1 MATLL
6 SLIGESER
14 FRIKPKNLQP
24 TDDVTENGFSS
35 YLNGYGTVALQDY
48 TNDTNVE
55 SPSVLDIGTIAI
67 ADRKDYNVFPQDV
80 YSEAE
85 VERID
90 VSVID
95 MPSIE
100 DISEDI
106 YLGNTIYNKYANLDY
121 IPFEVEN
128 AVATQTSS
136 EDYGEYIARVLQNL
150 EQRGNSLADIFI
162 GQWNR
167 DDSPIGVIGG
177 QALNVALQNQ
187 FKDGVQRNIFSIVNK
202 SLLNILEGGSIIR
215 QNYNITVGRT
225 FLGRAAEFLAKLG
238 GLENP
243 ISYLPE
249 NVFNFNRKKVV
260 TNGKIT
266 YSGSDSS
273 YSEQV
278 SDLLEYTG
286 LGQQKQ
292 LLTLLELNIYKD
304 KIVSRKKTLN
314 ANLYIPYTHFNPTSL
329 TAKDFIV
336 EDKTTGGEYFEPYGV
351 VSRHKNFESLKETID
366 KQIFSDGFWFQWTF
380 DSKKESI
387 GWTKKPKGFKNP
399 FKFQSLLFKTQELLI
414 DGSGVNSFLDLDAKE
429 FNEIIDGQ
437 TKTISRGD
445 GTTAS
450 ADAVDENNNLIQ
462 KKGEYFRVWTKS
474 KGYNR
479 LSRALRHR
487 GLDNGDKRSVLN
499 DNGIPNYAPTTR
511 TTNEGDDFIKKYMF
525 SLENLAWNDHMD
537 DLPECEK
544 GAGDPL
550 TGTRGRIMWFP
561 PYNLDFDETVNVE
574 WSPHSFIGRGEKFY
588 TYNNTDRTAK
598 LSFAILVDHP
608 DIIHSLQG
616 EKTQYWERFFKG
628 DKAIEKDALAKYN
641 SKIKLS
647 QNELD
652 ALNVI
657 KKPIPPKYKK
667 VTKIV
672 KTVKRVEQEK
682 KIEVNKKEEEKGFG
696 DIVLSIYF
704 PNNDTAVTRSTFITN
719 KSSTASDSI
728 PDTSINFAEMTLKNI
743 GYEDGGKADGF
754 VSSDGYAIKTSS
766 GLQYKD
772 SKGTIVNK
780 GGITTQA
787 TYNKGVI
794 NVYSL
799 KENCKRNTFEAYLDD
814 TNFKLNE
821 PFYFEWQKKFSDAIS
836 GKTKVQMTFIGN
848 ASKPKAAEGTTNS
861 LLSKGR
867 ADNAAKWFDANVK
880 PLLQNLNI
888 NVEFAPHLTDYKS
901 DQEDTKAEQANKAT
915 GGLFENTYCKQCD
928 RPNLEPCK
936 KSRRVDIFIKDLSS
950 AGSEENPQPETSGDT
965 IEEIQ
970 TFEDY
975 ILDTDEGN
983 VDPENDTTPDIDE
996 SVIKKLIY
1004 TECDF
1009 FKYLE
1014 INDPIFYQTISEKIK
1029 YFTPAFHSITPQG
1042 LNSRLT
1048 FLHQCTRQ
1056 GESIGLDGVDNVKN
1070 LAFGRPPVCIL
1081 RVGDF
1086 FHTKIII
1093 DSMTIS
1099 YKAGSN
1105 IKWDLNPE
1113 GIGVQPMYAEI
1124 SLGIKILG
1132 GMSMTAPINRLQNAL
1147 SFNFYANT
1155 EMYDARAD
1163 SAVFQQQFNSAGE
1176 LDENATYGTPKAAK
1190 IVDGIKL
1197 SSLIKISDAEKQKRL
1212 AKLRQD
1218 SRLTL
1223 QNSTDAVVPT
1233 DKIQNL
1239 GTVES
1244 ILEFKKRAGLPLT
1257 EREKIDK
1264 KVEDET
1270 KDKFQLTNL
1279 DSKDSSNIKTTMSE
1293 SMKAENSLLNQQSK
1307 EIFKSALNPKNPDD
1321 VAKIDELML
1330 DVNRALRAT
1339 NETNPYN
1346 SKFPESIE
1354 KLKVFTES
1362 INQYSQGSI
1371 GNPSEFTEENKNNT
1385 TEEYLN
1391 AFQNVWINKT
1401 GKGGFIKL

>member
-6 SLIGESER
+6 SLIGENER
-14 FRIKPKNLQP
+14 FRIKPKNLPP
-24 TDDVTENGFSS
+24 TDDVTENGLSS
-35 YLNGYGTVALQDY
+35 YLDDYGTVALQDY

-55 SPSVLDIGTIAI
+55 SPSVSDIGAIAI

-80 YSEAE
+80 YNEAE

-100 DISEDI
+100 DISDDI
-106 YLGNTIYNKYANLDY
+106 YLSNAVYNKYANLEY
-121 IPFEVEN
+121 IPFEVQD
-128 AVATQTSS
+128 AVGVQNQS
-136 EDYGEYIARVLQNL
+136 ESYGDYIQEILSNL

-162 GQWNR
+162 GQFNK

-177 QALNVALQNQ
+177 ESLFKALQNQ
-187 FKDGVQRNIFSIVNK
+187 FKDGVERKVFSIVNK
-202 SLLNILEGGSIIR
+202 SLLNILDGGELIR
-215 QNYNITVGRT
+215 QDYNITTGKT
-225 FLGRAAEFLAKLG
+225 FLGRAAEFAAKLV

-249 NVFNFNRKKVV
+249 DAFNFNRPRVI
-260 TNGKIT
+260 TNGKVT
-266 YSGSDSS
+266 YTGSGLS

-278 SDLLEYTG
+278 NLMLDYTG

-292 LLTLLELNIYKD
+292 LLSLLEMNIYHD
-304 KIVSRKKTLN
+304 KIEGRKKTLN
-314 ANLYIPYTHFNPTSL
+314 AELYIPYTHFSPKSL
-329 TAKDFIV
+329 NTKNFIV
-336 EDKTTGGEYFEPYGV
+336 AETNATGEYFEPYGV
-351 VSRHKNFESLKETID
+351 VSRHRNNEGSIGGID

-387 GWTKKPKGFKNP
+387 GWIKRNNNP
-399 FKFQSLLFKTQELLI
+399 FRDSPQSLLFKTQELLKE
-414 DGSGVNSFLDLDAKE
+414 NSNIGAFLDLSEKSFVE
-429 FNEIIDGQ
+429 VIDGE
-437 TKTISRGD
+437 TRVISRSD

-450 ADAVDENNNLIQ
+450 ATKEYDDGTTIQ
-462 KKGEYFRVWTKS
+462 AGDYFRVWTKER
-474 KGYNR
+474 GYNR

-487 GLDNGDKRSVLN
+487 ALDNGDKRSVLN

-511 TTNEGDDFIKKYMF
+511 TTTRNGITTDDVIKRYMF

-537 DLPECEK
+537 DLPECEQ

-561 PYNLDFDETVNVE
+561 PYNLEFDENVSVD
-574 WSPHSFIGRGEKFY
+574 WNPQQFIGRGEKIY
-588 TYNNTDRTAK
+588 TYNNTERTGK
-598 LSFAILVDHP
+598 ISFSILVDHP
-608 DIIHSLQG
+608 DIIHLKELQG
-616 EKTQYWERFFKG
+616 AKTQYWERYFKG
-628 DKAIEKDALAKYN
+628 DKAVEEDAIDKYN
-641 SKIKLS
+641 KQKKIS

-667 VTKIV
+667 VTKTI

-682 KIEVNKKEEEKGFG
+682 KIEVKKKEEKGKDG
-696 DIVLSIYF
+696 YGELILSIYF
-704 PNNDTAVTRSTFITN
+704 ANNEITVPRSTFVPNLT
-719 KSSTASDSI
+719 STEPDSI
-728 PDTSINFAEMTLKNI
+728 PDKNINFSEMTFKNI

-754 VSSDGYAIKTSS
+754 ISSDKYTINTST

-772 SKGTIVNK
+772 SKGVIVNK
-780 GGITTQA
+780 GGRTTQA
-787 TYNKGVI
+787 TYNYSVI
-794 NVYSL
+794 NTYTISD
-799 KENCKRNTFEAYLDD
+799 CKVVNEAFQDT
-814 TNFKLNE
+814 TNFNLNKE
-821 PFYFEWQKKFSDAIS
+821 FYFEWQKKFSDAIS
-836 GKTKVQMTFIGN
+836 GKSKVQVSFIGN
-848 ASKPKAAEGTTNS
+848 ASKPKAAENTTNTA
-861 LLSKGR
+861 LSQGR
-867 ADNAAKWFDANVK
+867 ANNAAFWFNMNVK
-880 PLLQNLNI
+880 KLLTNLNL
-888 NVEFAPHLTDYKS
+888 NVEFVKPVITYKS
-901 DQEDTKAEQANKAT
+901 DQEDTDKAASGAPAGT
-915 GGLFENTYCKQCD
+915 FCGICD
-928 RPNLEPCK
+928 RPFLEPCK
-936 KSRRVDIFIKDLSS
+936 KSRRVDIYIKDLSP
-950 AGSEENPQPETSGDT
+950 ADAEPNPQPETSVDT
-965 IEEIQ
+965 IEEVQ
-970 TFEDY
+970 TLEEY

-983 VDPENDTTPDIDE
+983 TDPNNDTTPDIDE

-1014 INDPIFYQTISEKIK
+1014 INDPIAYQTISEKIK

-1042 LNSRLT
+1042 FNSRLT

-1081 RVGDF
+1081 RIGDF
-1086 FHTKIII
+1086 FHTKIVI
-1093 DSMTIS
+1093 DSVNIV
-1099 YKAGSN
+1099 YKNNN
-1105 IKWDLNPE
+1105 IMWDLNPE
-1113 GIGVQPMYAEI
+1113 GIGVQPMYADI

-1163 SAVFQQQFNSAGE
+1163 SVVFQQQFNSEGA
-1176 LDENATYGTPKAAK
+1176 LDNNATYGTPKAAK

-1197 SSLIKISDAEKQKRL
+1197 SSLIKISDAKRQEKL

-1218 SRLTL
+1218 SRFTL
-1223 QNSTDAVVPT
+1223 SNSTDAVVPT
-1233 DKIQNL
+1233 DQIGTL

-1257 EREKIDK
+1257 EKEKINK
-1264 KVEDET
+1264 KIEDET

-1279 DSKDSSNIKTTMSE
+1279 DSKDSSNIKTTMTE

-1321 VAKIDELML
+1321 VAK
-1330 DVNRALRAT
+1330 VNDLLVDINQALRAT

-1346 SKFPESIE
+1346 SKFPESME

-1385 TEEYLN
+1385 AEEYLN

>member
-6 SLIGESER
+6 SLIGENER
-14 FRIKPKNLQP
+14 FRIKPKNLPP

-35 YLNGYGTVALQDY
+35 YLDDYGTVALQDY

-95 MPSIE
+95 MPSIG

-106 YLGNTIYNKYANLDY
+106 YLGNTIYNKYANLEY
-121 IPFEVEN
+121 IPFEVED
-128 AVATQTSS
+128 AVAVQTSD
-136 EDYGEYIARVLQNL
+136 ENYGEYIAKVLANL

-187 FKDGVQRNIFSIVNK
+187 FKDGVERKIFSIVNK
-202 SLLNILEGGSIIR
+202 SLLNIIEGGSIIR
-215 QNYNITVGRT
+215 QNYNITVGKT

-238 GLENP
+238 SLENP

-249 NVFNFNRKKVV
+249 NVFNFNRPKVV
-260 TNGKIT
+260 TNGKVT
-266 YSGSDSS
+266 YTGSGLS

-278 SDLLEYTG
+278 NLLLDYTG

-292 LLTLLELNIYKD
+292 LLNLLEMNIYKD
-304 KIVSRKKTLN
+304 KIEGRNKTLN

-329 TAKDFIV
+329 IAKDFV
-336 EDKTTGGEYFEPYGV
+336 KAESEYYEPYGV
-351 VSRHKNFESLKETID
+351 VSRHKNIESLKEPFD
-366 KQIFSDGFWFQWTF
+366 KQIFSDGYWFVWTQ
-380 DSKKESI
+380 DTRRGDI
-387 GWTKKPKGFKNP
+387 GWTKDKKNNP
-399 FKFQSLLFKTQELLI
+399 FKDKPQSLLFKTQELLKE
-414 DGSGVNSFLDLDAKE
+414 GSGINAFLDLSAKSFDE
-429 FNEIIDGQ
+429 VIDGQ

-450 ADAVDENNNLIQ
+450 ADAFDKNGTKIQ
-462 KKGEYFRVWTKS
+462 TKGEYFRVWTKRI
-474 KGYNR
+474 GYNQ
-479 LSRALRHR
+479 LDRALRHR

-511 TTNEGDDFIKKYMF
+511 EANGGRNGLTSDALIKRYMF

-537 DLPECEK
+537 DLPECEQ

-561 PYNLDFDETVNVE
+561 PYDLDFDESVNVG
-574 WSPHSFIGRGEKFY
+574 WNDHSFIGRGEKFY
-588 TYNNTDRTAK
+588 TYNNTDRTGK
-598 LSFAILVDHP
+598 LSFSILVDHP
-608 DIIHSLQG
+608 DIVHLEELRGKS
-616 EKTQYWERFFKG
+616 TQYWERYFKG
-628 DKAIEKDALAKYN
+628 DKAIEEDALDRYN
-641 SKIKLS
+641 VQKKIS

-667 VTKIV
+667 VTKII

-682 KIEVNKKEEEKGFG
+682 KIEVKKKEEQKGFG
-696 DIVLSIYF
+696 DLVLSIYF
-704 PNNDTAVTRSTFITN
+704 PNNDTAVTRSTFTPN
-719 KSSTASDSI
+719 KTSTQPDSV
-728 PDTSINFAEMTLKNI
+728 PDKTINFSEMKLKNI
-743 GYEDGGKADGF
+743 GYEDGGRADGF
-754 VSSDGYAIKTSS
+754 VSSDGYTINTSS

-772 SKGTIVNK
+772 SKGNVVNK

-787 TYNKGVI
+787 TYNKGKI
-794 NVYSL
+794 FVYWAGA
-799 KENCKRNTFEAYLDD
+799 CKTYNNESYLDD
-814 TNFKLNE
+814 TNFYLNV
-821 PFYFEWQKKFSDAIS
+821 PFYFEWQKKFTDAIS
-836 GKTKVQMTFIGN
+836 GKTKVQMTFVGN
-848 ASKPKAAEGTTNS
+848 ASRPAAAEGYTNTI
-861 LLSKGR
+861 LSTER

-880 PLLQNLNI
+880 PLLQNLNL
-888 NVEFAPHLTDYKS
+888 NVEFAPHVKTYKS
-901 DQEDTKAEQANKAT
+901 DQEDTEKDEKNKAS
-915 GGLFENTYCKQCD
+915 GGQLEGTYCKKCD
-928 RPNLEPCK
+928 RPNLKPCK
-936 KSRRVDIFIKDLSS
+936 NSRRVDIFIKDLTP
-950 AGSEENPQPETSGDT
+950 ANAEPIPQPETSGNT

-970 TFEDY
+970 TVEDY
-975 ILDTDEGN
+975 VLDTDVLWRN
-983 VDPENDTTPDIDE
+983 YFPLVDDTTPDIDE
-996 SVIKKLIY
+996 SIIKKLIY

-1014 INDPIFYQTISEKIK
+1014 TNDPIAYQTISEKIK

-1042 LNSRLT
+1042 FNSRLT

-1081 RVGDF
+1081 RIGDF

-1093 DSMTIS
+1093 ESMSIT
-1099 YKAGSN
+1099 YKNNN
-1105 IKWDLNPE
+1105 IMWDLNPE
-1113 GIGVQPMYAEI
+1113 GIGVQPMYATI

-1163 SAVFQQQFNSAGE
+1163 SVVFQQQFNSAGE

-1197 SSLIKISDAEKQKRL
+1197 SSLIKINEADKQKRL

-1218 SRLTL
+1218 SRLIL

-1239 GTVES
+1239 GEDLS
-1244 ILEFKKRAGLPLT
+1244 ILELKARAGLSLT
-1257 EREKIDK
+1257 EKEKIDK
-1264 KVEDET
+1264 KAEDSV
-1270 KDKFQLTNL
+1270 DSLKFTLGNL
-1279 DSKDSSNIKTTMSE
+1279 DSNDVKNIQKTMAE
-1293 SMKAENSLLNQQSK
+1293 NLKIENSLLNQQC
-1307 EIFKSALNPKNPDD
+1307 KN
-1321 VAKIDELML
+1321 IY
-1330 DVNRALRAT
+1330 VNSR
-1339 NETNPYN
+1339 NETL
-1346 SKFPESIE
+1346 SPEEVKKRIQD
-1354 KLKVFTES
+1354 FGES
-1362 INQYSQGSI
+1362 INQYMQASSS
-1371 GNPSEFTEENKNNT
+1371 NPSQITEKNVKET
-1385 TEEYLN
+1385 ADLYY
-1391 AFQNVWINKT
+1391 VSWIQLY
-1401 GKGGFIKL
+1401 GK

>member
-35 YLNGYGTVALQDY
+35 YLDDYGTVALQDY

-95 MPSIE
+95 MPSIG

-106 YLGNTIYNKYANLDY
+106 YLGNTIYNKYANLEY
-121 IPFEVEN
+121 IPFEAEDAI
-128 AVATQTSS
+128 AVQTSN
-136 EDYGEYIARVLQNL
+136 ENYGEYIAEVLTNL

-187 FKDGVQRNIFSIVNK
+187 FKDGVERKIFSIVNK
-202 SLLNILEGGSIIR
+202 SLLNVIEGGSIIR
-215 QNYNITVGRT
+215 KDYNITVGKT

-238 GLENP
+238 SLENP

-249 NVFNFNRKKVV
+249 NVFNFNRTKVV
-260 TNGKIT
+260 TEGKVT

-292 LLTLLELNIYKD
+292 LLSLLEMNIYKD
-304 KIVSRKKTLN
+304 KIEGRKKTLD

-336 EDKTTGGEYFEPYGV
+336 EDKTTGGKYFEPYGV
-351 VSRHKNFESLKETID
+351 VSRHKNLSDISNDID
-366 KQIFSDGFWFQWTF
+366 KQIFSDGFWFQWTT

-387 GWTKKPKGFKNP
+387 GWVKNKTNP
-399 FKFQSLLFKTQELLI
+399 FRDTPQSLLFKTQELLK
-414 DGSGVNSFLDLDAKE
+414 DNSGVNAFLDLSAKSFDE
-429 FNEIIDGQ
+429 VIDGE
-437 TKTISRGD
+437 TRTISRGD

-450 ADAVDENNNLIQ
+450 ADFTDKNGNVQ
-462 KKGEYFRVWTKS
+462 KAGEYFRVWTKE
-474 KGYNR
+474 KGYNQ

-511 TTNEGDDFIKKYMF
+511 QKNDLNGLTSDDVIKRYMF

-537 DLPECEK
+537 DLPECEQ

-561 PYNLDFDETVNVE
+561 PYNLDFDETVNVG
-574 WSPHSFIGRGEKFY
+574 WQDHSFIGRGEKFY
-588 TYNNTDRTAK
+588 TYTNTDRTAK
-598 LSFAILVDHP
+598 LSFSILVDHP
-608 DIIHSLQG
+608 DIIHTLQG
-616 EKTQYWERFFKG
+616 EKTQYWERYFKG
-628 DKAIEKDALAKYN
+628 DKAIEEDALKKYN
-641 SKIKLS
+641 VQKKIS

-667 VTKIV
+667 VTKTI
-672 KTVKRVEQEK
+672 KTVKKVEQEK
-682 KIEVNKKEEEKGFG
+682 KVEVKKKEEKKEFG
-696 DIVLSIYF
+696 DNVILSIYF
-704 PNNDTAVTRSTFITN
+704 ANNETTVPRSTFVAN
-719 KSSTASDSI
+719 KASVASDSVV
-728 PDTSINFAEMTLKNI
+728 DTSINLAEMQLKNV
-743 GYEDGGKADGF
+743 GYEDGGKANGF
-754 VSSDGYAIKTSS
+754 VSSDKYTINTSN
-766 GLQYKD
+766 GLEYKD
-772 SKGTIVNK
+772 SKGNVINK
-780 GGITTQA
+780 AGNTLQA
-787 TYNKGVI
+787 TYNKSKI
-794 NVYSL
+794 KTYTIT
-799 KENCKRNTFEAYLDD
+799 NCKVNNEAFQDT
-814 TNFKLNE
+814 TNFNLNKD
-821 PFYFEWQKKFSDAIS
+821 FYFEWQKKFIDAIS
-836 GKTKVQMTFIGN
+836 GKTKVQVSFIGN

-861 LLSKGR
+861 ILSQGR
-867 ADNAAKWFDANVK
+867 ADNAANWFDTNVK
-880 PLLQNLNI
+880 TLLKNLNI
-888 NVEFAPHLTDYKS
+888 NVEFAPHIKTYKS
-901 DQEDTKAEQANKAT
+901 DQEDTDKAASGAAQ
-915 GGLFENTYCKQCD
+915 GSFCGICD
-928 RPNLEPCK
+928 RPFLEPCK
-936 KSRRVDIFIKDLSS
+936 KSRRVDIYIKDLSP
-950 AGSEENPQPETSGDT
+950 ADIEPIPQPETSGNT
-965 IEEIQ
+965 IEEVQ
-970 TFEDY
+970 TLEDY

-983 VDPENDTTPDIDE
+983 VDPENDTTPNIDE
-996 SVIKKLIY
+996 SIIKKLIY

-1014 INDPIFYQTISEKIK
+1014 VNDPIAYQTISEKIK

-1042 LNSRLT
+1042 FNSRLT

-1093 DSMTIS
+1093 ESVNIT
-1099 YKAGSN
+1099 YKAANN
-1105 IKWDLNPE
+1105 IMWDLNPE
-1113 GIGVQPMYAEI
+1113 GIGIQPMYADI
-1124 SLGIKILG
+1124 SLNIKILG

-1163 SAVFQQQFNSAGE
+1163 SVVFQQQFNSAGA
-1176 LDENATYGTPKAAK
+1176 LDEAATYGTPKAAK

-1197 SSLIKISDAEKQKRL
+1197 SSLIKISDAKRQEKL
-1212 AKLRQD
+1212 SKLRQQ
-1218 SRLTL
+1218 SRFNL

-1270 KDKFQLTNL
+1270 KDKFQLINL
-1279 DSKDSSNIKTTMSE
+1279 APIDSTQIKLTMTE
-1293 SMKAENSLLNQQSK
+1293 SMKAENSLLNLQSK

-1321 VAKIDELML
+1321 VAK
-1330 DVNRALRAT
+1330 VNDLLVDINQALRAT

-1346 SKFPESIE
+1346 SKFPESME

-1385 TEEYLN
+1385 AEEYLN

-1401 GKGGFIKL
+1401 GKGGFIKI